1 MKKIYLNLV
10 LVLVATFTAI
20 ELNAQTHLSGATY
33 SYTDKNSGV
42 TSYFTFISSTDVAW
56 YLGSP
61 SRFMFP
67 VGYGKYNNQSGTIVF
82 SKDKPSHE
90 KISIY
95 KSDSDVVFRLTVARN
110 QATMKL
116 VSNDKYLSNYYNNGE
131 TFTLTKELY
140 SLKPDSYLV
149 GTSWLYESYGGRSEK
164 VSLYFKSTTEVLIDG
179 ESHLYMCLDNM
190 VSIKSGDNLGDENLV
205 GTFNSKIM
213 YLYRDGLS
221 GADEN
226 DNNIH
231 ICLKRVE

>member
-1 MKKIYLNLV
+1 MKRKYLNLV
-10 LVLVATFTAI
+10 LALVAAFTTI
-20 ELNAQTHLSGATY
+20 ELNAQTSLNGATY

-67 VGYGKYNNQSGTIVF
+67 IGYGEYNSQFGTITF
-82 SKDKPSHE
+82 SKDKPTHK

-95 KSDSDVVFRLTVARN
+95 YLDSDIVFRLTLGGN
-110 QATMKL
+110 QTTMRL
-116 VSNDKYLSNYYNNGE
+116 VNDDEYLSRYYNNSE
-131 TFTLTKELY
+131 TFTIIKESYNLR
-140 SLKPDSYLV
+140 PDPYLV
-149 GTSWLYESYGGRSEK
+149 GTSWLYESHGEYSEK
-164 VSLYFKSTTEVLIDG
+164 ISLYFKSTTEVLIDG

-205 GTFNSKIM
+205 GTFNTEIM

-221 GADEN
+221 GSDED

>member
-1 MKKIYLNLV
+1 MTRMYLNLI
-10 LVLVATFTAI
+10 LVLVPAFTTI
-20 ELNAQTHLSGATY
+20 ELNAQTSLKGTTY
-33 SYTDKNSGV
+33 SYTDNNSGV

-67 VGYGKYNNQSGTIVF
+67 IGYGEYNNQYRTITF
-82 SKDKPSHE
+82 SNDKPSHK

-95 KSDSDVVFRLTVARN
+95 RLDSDIVFRLTVVGN
-110 QATMKL
+110 QTTMRL
-116 VSNDKYLSNYYNNGE
+116 VNNDECLSNFYNNSE
-131 TFTLTKELY
+131 IFTVKKEPYNLT
-140 SLKPDSYLV
+140 PDSYLV
-149 GTSWLYESYGGRSEK
+149 GTSWLYESYGEHREK
-164 VSLYFKSTTEVLIDG
+164 VSLYFKSMTEVLIDG

-205 GTFNSKIM
+205 GTFNTEIM

-221 GADEN
+221 GADED
-226 DNNIH
+226 DNNFH